1 MTVKR
6 GKRKPKRTAM
16 DEKMTLADAR
26 KRVGEFKNVKAVE
39 GSGGGASIPVA
50 KSHSKRKR

>member
-6 GKRKPKRTAM
+6 GKREPKRSAM

-26 KRVGEFKNVKAVE
+26 KRADEFKHIKAVE
-39 GSGGGASIPVA
+39 GSGGGASIPAA